1 MRSRR
6 LQIANCKLQIAGGLV
21 LFALAAILAAGCGSK
36 NSQSKDAPPN
46 QTGEPWIKADPNPVP
61 VATGQGTTTVTWDS
75 GDGAMAQ
82 VYLVNSK
89 QEETLFS
96 GGATGS
102 QAAAWIAKGGKY
114 EFRLYAGKE
123 HKTILARVSVTS
135 Q

>member
-1 MRSRR
+1 MRITR
-6 LQIANCKLQIAGGLV
+6 LQIERGLV
-21 LFALAAILAAGCGSK
+21 LLALAAMLAAGCGSK
-36 NSQSKDAPPN
+36 NSQSTEAALN

-61 VATGQGTTTVTWDS
+61 VSADKGTTTVSWNS
-75 GDGAMAQ
+75 GGGAMAE
-82 VYLVNSK
+82 VYLVNAK

-102 QAAAWIAKGGKY
+102 QTANWIAKGGKY

-123 HKTILARVSVTS
+123 HKTILARVSVTG

>member
-1 MRSRR
+1 MRKRR
-6 LQIANCKLQIAGGLV
+6 LQIANCKLQIGGGLV
-21 LFALAAILAAGCGSK
+21 LFALAALLAAGCGSK
-36 NSQSKDAPPN
+36 NSQQTNPPPN

-61 VATGQGTTTVTWDS
+61 AATGQGSSTISWDS

-82 VYLVNSK
+82 VYVMNAK

-102 QAAAWIAKGGKY
+102 QAATWIAKGGKY